1 MLGIIIPFSIIKT
14 KPNSIIA
21 VTDES
26 IVTLV
31 FTVIPFFF
39 TNESRCFLYI
49 FVFTNQLC
57 NFSEEFAKQNTVSK
71 KNGTVGII
79 GRTAPTQP
87 IPSDTQPITVKIILL
102 SFKFALLLL
111 FFIICIFGKFSQS
124 VKTFGAYGMFH
135 FAGIGCGCCFINTEV
150 FKHFAQHTMTLIN
163 IFCNLFA

>member
-1 MLGIIIPFSIIKT
+1 MLGIIIPFSIISI

-21 VTDES
+21 VTDVS

-31 FTVIPFFF
+31 FTVMPFFF

-71 KNGTVGII
+71 KNGTVGKI
-79 GRTAPTQP
+79 GRTIPTQP
-87 IPSDTQPITVKIILL
+87 IPRDTQPIIMKMIFL
-102 SFKFALLLL
+102 SFKFALLGL
-111 FFIICIFGKFSQS
+111 FFVLRIFDKSSQS
-124 VKTFGAYGMFH
+124 VKTFGAYSMFH
-135 FAGIGCGCCFINTEV
+135 FAGIRCGCCFINTEV
-150 FKHFAQHTMTLIN
+150 FEHFTQHTMTLIN